1 VADKTVTVRPSGGT
15 YTSLHAAVDGE
26 VVANSDLTAGGMNG
40 ILTIQCEGDWSGG
53 ADTTA
58 VVMDGFV
65 CDSTHYIV
73 IQTDSANRAKASGW
87 DTSRYRLEVAGATAI
102 NVLYWSLTNIDGLQ
116 ISIDPNANN
125 QRAFNTN
132 HPGTVVKNCRMKNLD
147 TDSTYYEQ
155 GVYCSWGPFTIYN
168 CIITGFSPGSDQG
181 HAIFYNSSGNT
192 GYIYNCTLY
201 GNYCGVKAGSGTTL
215 VDSCAVFNNS
225 DDFQGTMTITKCA
238 SDDNDAESVAESGG
252 GANWPSDFTDAANG
266 DFTLLS
272 TSNLVGAATV
282 NSGIFTTDI
291 DGTTRGVAWDIGAH
305 EYVAA
310 SGTSLA
316 GSITGISVIASF
328 QPYIY
333 RTMINDVVSGQSV
346 VASTQPYIYHTLVN
360 DVVAAQSNLPTVLPY
375 VYHTLINNVVTGLS
389 NIPTLLPY
397 VYHTLVNSIVTGLS
411 NVPTLLPYIYH
422 TLVNSVVS
430 GVSTLFGNLAI
441 IGAQVYQNLMGVV
454 DGVSVVT
461 GNIYEYLFVNA
472 IPSAVS
478 ALVGNLSILGSTIGS
493 KLRIYMRIGGG
504 KF

>member
-1 VADKTVTVRPSGGT
+1 MAFSFIASTYKLGGWGVSSVATDVSLDIAAGDLIIAYVRAGDHDTTCTITDGVSNTTTNEARNYNAYASLTVGYVLSASAHNDALFTATFGLAIDYPAIYVLQFRPTASSTVST
-15 YTSLHAAVDGE
+15 DQAVATG
-26 VVANSDLTAGGMNG
+26 N
-40 ILTIQCEGDWSGG
+40 GDWSTSLSTGNITTTGTDELLVAMMEFNGSSPSWSNQHIGG
-53 ADTTA
+53 VD
-58 VVMDGFV
+58 
-65 CDSTHYIV
+65 
-73 IQTDSANRAKASGW
+73 
-87 DTSRYRLEVAGATAI
+87 
-102 NVLYWSLTNIDGLQ
+102 
-116 ISIDPNANN
+116 
-125 QRAFNTN
+125 
-132 HPGTVVKNCRMKNLD
+132 GTVVDVSAWYRILD
-147 TDSTYYEQ
+147 AT
-155 GVYCSWGPFTIYN
+155 
-168 CIITGFSPGSDQG
+168 
-181 HAIFYNSSGNT
+181 
-192 GYIYNCTLY
+192 
-201 GNYCGVKAGSGTTL
+201 
-215 VDSCAVFNNS
+215 
-225 DDFQGTMTITKCA
+225 
-238 SDDNDAESVAESGG
+238 ESGIN
-252 GANWPSDFTDAANG
+252 ASATASVSVSWCLS
-266 DFTLLS
+266 LLS
-272 TSNLVGAATV
+272 FKATAA
-282 NSGIFTTDI
+282 G
-291 DGTTRGVAWDIGAH
+291 GG
-305 EYVAA
+305 
-310 SGTSLA
+310 LA
-316 GSITGISVIASF
+316 GSITGVSVVAAF